1 MTSENTKVSSLIE
14 MITNLPR
21 SENNIPRKKAFN
33 PMALPKLLPYYLL
46 GQMQAFGSVI
56 VKVSGE
62 KLNEVYN
69 RSLIG
74 LDIFDIM
81 SPKEKDFVVKI
92 HKLMFEQPCG
102 VYTNRSLEKETGTII
117 TLATYAFPMIS
128 DDGNEKYFLMYY
140 EDRSATTDSNDLQGK
155 FSALS
160 LYDSLEFIDIGH
172 SAPSAKAFN
181 AELSDLCLA

>member
-14 MITNLPR
+14 MITKLPR
-21 SENNIPRKKAFN
+21 NENNIPRKKAFN

-46 GQMQAFGSVI
+46 GKMQAFGSVI

-74 LDIFDIM
+74 LDIFDII
-81 SPKEKDFVVKI
+81 SPKEKDFVAKI
-92 HKLMFEQPCG
+92 HRLMFEHPCG
-102 VYTNRSLEKETGTII
+102 VYTNRSLEKESGMFI

-140 EDRSATTDSNDLQGK
+140 EDRSATMESNGLEGK
-155 FSALS
+155 FSSLS

-172 SAPSAKAFN
+172 SVPSAEPFN
-181 AELSDLCLA
+181 AELSALCLA